1 MSDNEQSSGSPSELE
16 LLKARARLLGVE
28 FSNNI
33 GLETLRERV
42 AAKMAAMD
50 GDDAP
55 ISQPT
60 TQATEQSTSDQ
71 PNPLG
76 QVEGENPLGDF
87 DDDIEEEAADEI
99 TQPAVLSTSDQPNP
113 LGQVE
118 GENPLGDFDDDIEE
132 EAADEIT
139 QPAVLSTSPIE
150 LKPIAPL
157 AAPDLPDPT
166 KSTSLGSPVAE
177 ATDKPLTFRQQLFN
191 DNMKL
196 IRVRIQNLD
205 PKKKDLSGEIIS
217 VSNKVLGTVK
227 RFVPYGESM
236 DDNGWHIP
244 YVIYKELSSR
254 KFLQI
259 TTSKDRQTKQVK
271 VVKRWAKEFA
281 FEVLPPLSEKELKA
295 LAAAQAAAGSIENSA
310 DQIL

>member
-60 TQATEQSTSDQ
+60 TQATEQ
-71 PNPLG
+71 
-76 QVEGENPLGDF
+76 
-87 DDDIEEEAADEI
+87 
-99 TQPAVLSTSDQPNP
+99 STSDQPNP

>member
-16 LLKARARLLGVE
+16 LLKNRARLLGVE

-33 GLETLRERV
+33 GLETLKERV
-42 AAKMAAMD
+42 AAKMAAIG
-50 GDDAP
+50 GDEGQAP
-55 ISQPT
+55 
-60 TQATEQSTSDQ
+60 TEQAQQ
-71 PNPLG
+71 PNPLDNG
-76 QVEGENPLGDF
+76 DGFTGDF
-87 DDDIEEEAADEI
+87 DDDIEEEAADQVI
-99 TQPAVLSTSDQPNP
+99 QPAVTKTD
-113 LGQVE
+113 
-118 GENPLGDFDDDIEE
+118 
-132 EAADEIT
+132 
-139 QPAVLSTSPIE
+139 PIE

-166 KSTSLGSPVAE
+166 KSSSLGSPVAE
-177 ATDKPLTFRQQLFN
+177 TANKPLSFRQQLFN
-191 DNMKL
+191 ENMKL

-227 RFVPYGESM
+227 RFVPYGETT
-236 DDNGWHIP
+236 DDGWHIP
-244 YVIYKELSSR
+244 YIIYKELSTR

-281 FEVLPPLSEKELKA
+281 FEVLPPLTEAELKQ
-295 LAAAQAAAGSIENSA
+295 LAASQAAAGSIESVA